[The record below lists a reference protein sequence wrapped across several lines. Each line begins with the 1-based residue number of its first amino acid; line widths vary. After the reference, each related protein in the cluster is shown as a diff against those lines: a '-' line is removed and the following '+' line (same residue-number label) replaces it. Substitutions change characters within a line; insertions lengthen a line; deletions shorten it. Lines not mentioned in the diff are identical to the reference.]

1 MQCFI
6 LKHENIY
13 LEEQNHLQVTK
24 TKVNRDPQ
32 WDQRDLG
39 NQGGPLLGLGDP
51 LAFWIMRGLGLARGS
66 LEGETLEAAAIYRAV
81 GERFRGL
88 TLGLAV

>member
-1 MQCFI
+1 MKTFI
-6 LKHENIY
+6 QKSKITCKLPK
-13 LEEQNHLQVTK
+13 VTI
-24 TKVNRDPQ
+24 DPQ

-51 LAFWIMRGLGLARGS
+51 LVFWIMRKLGLARGS
-66 LEGETLEAAAIYRAV
+66 LEEETLEAVAIYRAV
-81 GERFRGL
+81 GERFGGL